1 MMVQVGNYT
10 VCHGG
15 RSGKSIAF
23 IFASYVYVLSLLIS
37 RRSGELSI
45 SGGRVVNRGCLSRV
59 QHRAGAQHGC
69 FSFHK
74 RPYLDII
81 HVIT

>member
-1 MMVQVGNYT
+1 MMVQAGNCT

-15 RSGKSIAF
+15 RSVKNIAF
-23 IFASYVYVLSLLIS
+23 KFASYVLNLLIS

-45 SGGRVVNRGCLSRV
+45 SGGKVVNRGCLGRV
-59 QHRAGAQHGC
+59 QHRAGAQHGY